1 MIFFKEGR
9 CGARGSVRY
18 HWNHLFRKEVTR
30 DHFIRCSKL
39 TTPFYE
45 FLPHGVESYDLVS
58 PGIFKTSYSF
68 KILLLYA
75 CSLANQIIRAAG
87 IPERSCIHIARVT
100 PPRCGRDVLVRGE
113 S

>member
-1 MIFFKEGR
+1 MWCQGV
-9 CGARGSVRY
+9 GALPLEPFVSKGGDTGSL
-18 HWNHLFRKEVTR
+18 HSMLEIN
-30 DHFIRCSKL
+30 D
-39 TTPFYE
+39 PFYE
-45 FLPHGVESYDLVS
+45 FLPHSVESYDLVS
-58 PGIFKTSYSF
+58 PGIFKTSYGF
-68 KILLLYA
+68 KMLLLYA